1 MRKCTLLTK
10 SLLIAVVLCVCA
22 VSQAFGQISNGSPTA
37 RTIKTGNRP
46 GEGDWGLYVGLSL
59 DQIKDLKNKDIDWK
73 GIPILNFKYF
83 TSDNLEL
90 RLGFL
95 GNSKSAKAKGDL
107 YETPG
112 DFDSATKDNLVKDK
126 AGEYC
131 FYPGIAWHF
140 SPTNILDVY
149 VGCDIPIGYDYDKYT
164 KIYDGKNRA
173 TQTRSSFEI
182 GFEGFVG
189 LQCFIADLPLAV
201 GVEYG
206 FSGMRYF
213 GQKYKHIIT
222 DADDNEQTFYTTDKV
237 RDGEEPEE
245 YYKNLKSRKGK
256 FGSEIRFTVSYY
268 FNM

>member
-1 MRKCTLLTK
+1 MRKFTFLTK

-46 GEGDWGLYVGLSL
+46 GEGDWGLYVGLSM
-59 DQIKDLKNKDIDWK
+59 DQIKDLKSREITWK

-95 GNSKSAKAKGDL
+95 GNSRSVKVKGDL
-107 YETPG
+107 YTEL
-112 DFDSATKDNLVKDK
+112 FEETKDNSLKEK
-126 AGEYC
+126 EGEYC
-131 FYPGIAWHF
+131 FYPGLAYHF
-140 SPTNILDVY
+140 APTNILDVY
-149 VGCDIPIGYDYDKYT
+149 VGCDIPLGYNYDKS
-164 KIYDGKNRA
+164 IYIFDGKNRG
-173 TQTRSSFEI
+173 TQKRSSFEI

-189 LQCFIADLPLAV
+189 LQCFIADLPLAL

-206 FSGMRYF
+206 FGWMRYF
-213 GQKYKHIIT
+213 GQKYKNIIT
-222 DADDNEQTFYTTDKV
+222 DEDDNEQTFYTTDK
-237 RDGEEPEE
+237 DSDDF
-245 YYKNLKSRKGK
+245 YKSLKSSRGE

>member
-1 MRKCTLLTK
+1 MRKFTFLTK

-46 GEGDWGLYVGLSL
+46 GAGDWGLYVGLSL
-59 DQIKDLKNKDIDWK
+59 DQIKALKDKEINWK

-83 TSDNLEL
+83 ASDELEL

-95 GNSKSAKAKGDL
+95 GNSKSVKAKGSL
-107 YETPG
+107 YDELWEGSTSN
-112 DFDSATKDNLVKDK
+112 FIKQKD
-126 AGEYC
+126 GEYV
-131 FYPGIAWHF
+131 FYPGVAYHF

-149 VGCDIPIGYDYDKYT
+149 VGCDIPIGYSYDKY
-164 KIYDGKNRA
+164 IYQYDGKNDG
-173 TQTRSSFEI
+173 TQTRSSFEL

-189 LQCFIADLPLAV
+189 LQCFIADLPLAI

-206 FSGMRYF
+206 FGAMRYF
-213 GQKYKHIIT
+213 GQKYKNIVL
-222 DADDNEQTFYTTDKV
+222 DEDDNEQTYYTTDK
-237 RDGEEPEE
+237 DEDDPTTF
-245 YYKNLKSRKGK
+245 YKDLKRQKGK